1 MDTQFVWR
9 QEFNIGVDK
18 IDRDHQRLFK
28 IINRI
33 YSFKDN
39 DEGYRWACQEGIKF
53 FKGHTVQHFADE
65 EAYMISVGYEGFDEH
80 RRIHKTFRENTLP
93 ALEQELERT
102 DYSQEAVKHF
112 LGVCEIGRAHV

>member
-9 QEFNIGVDK
+9 QEFNIGVYK

-53 FKGHTVQHFADE
+53 FKGHTV
-65 EAYMISVGYEGFDEH
+65 
-80 RRIHKTFRENTLP
+80 
-93 ALEQELERT
+93 
-102 DYSQEAVKHF
+102 
-112 LGVCEIGRAHV
+112 